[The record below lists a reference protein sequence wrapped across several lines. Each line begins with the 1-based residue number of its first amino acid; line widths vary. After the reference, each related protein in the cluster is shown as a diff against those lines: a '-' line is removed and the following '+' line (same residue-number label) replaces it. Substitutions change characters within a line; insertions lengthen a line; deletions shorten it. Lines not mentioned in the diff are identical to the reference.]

1 MLFEFDPLAEQK
13 AKLKVVG
20 VGGAG
25 GNAINRM
32 ISTNMEGVDFIV
44 INTDSQDLENNA
56 AEQKIQIGST
66 LTKGLGAGAQSTIGL
81 EAMETDREAVQT
93 LLEGA
98 DMVFITAGM
107 GGGTG
112 TGAAPVIAQI
122 ARELDILTVGIV
134 TLPFNFEGPKRMN
147 RGLAGISEMRKTSD
161 TLLIIPNQKLMSI
174 VDKNTT
180 LTAAFHLADSIL
192 NQAAKGISDLI
203 NVHGMINLDFAD
215 VETIMKNMGEAIMGT
230 GVATGE
236 ERAVL
241 SAQQAIASPLLDNAS
256 ISGAQGILVNIT
268 GGKDLKLF
276 EVEEAVNKVRA
287 EVDSEA
293 EVIIGSIT
301 DSSLEG
307 KMRVSIVA
315 TSLDGISPEEKS
327 VVSMVHRIHNRNS
340 GYLNPAINPKATN
353 AANNDGSLNSTPI
366 YGANA
371 LKIDQDLEK
380 ENVSVEQNNISIQD
394 DSLNEISLDSLDYI
408 ENTKQNNQE
417 ENQQQKDVFESESHE
432 EKEKTTPQ
440 LFSEEED
447 VDSFK
452 QEINSEKESE
462 SLIDKDD
469 EEDFEI
475 PAFLRKQKN

>member
-44 INTDSQDLENNA
+44 INTDAQDLENNA

-112 TGAAPVIAQI
+112 TGASPVIAQI

-147 RGLAGISEMRKTSD
+147 RGLAGISEMRKTCD

-268 GGKDLKLF
+268 GGKDLTLH
-276 EVEEAVNKVRA
+276 EVDEATSIIFEEAGNDANIIFGAVIDPKLEEEIQVTVIATGFNNHKYREDSDETQKITKAPQREVNRMLGEKINVSLYEQKNTPKEMA
-287 EVDSEA
+287 SED
-293 EVIIGSIT
+293 ERPKPNMLI
-301 DSSLEG
+301 D
-307 KMRVSIVA
+307 
-315 TSLDGISPEEKS
+315 DD
-327 VVSMVHRIHNRNS
+327 
-340 GYLNPAINPKATN
+340 NPV
-353 AANNDGSLNSTPI
+353 I
-366 YGANA
+366 YGND
-371 LKIDQDLEK
+371 I
-380 ENVSVEQNNISIQD
+380 
-394 DSLNEISLDSLDYI
+394 
-408 ENTKQNNQE
+408 
-417 ENQQQKDVFESESHE
+417 
-432 EKEKTTPQ
+432 
-440 LFSEEED
+440 
-447 VDSFK
+447 
-452 QEINSEKESE
+452 
-462 SLIDKDD
+462 
-469 EEDFEI
+469 EI
-475 PAFLRKQKN
+475 PAFIRRQHE

>member
-44 INTDSQDLENNA
+44 INTDAQDLENNA

-122 ARELDILTVGIV
+122 ARELNILTVGIV

-268 GGKDLKLF
+268 GGKDLTLH
-276 EVEEAVNKVRA
+276 EVDEATSIIFEEAGNDANIIFGAVIDPKLEEEIQVTVIATGFNNHKYREDSDETPAPQREVNRMLGEKTNVSL
-287 EVDSEA
+287 SEQKNTPKEMA
-293 EVIIGSIT
+293 
-301 DSSLEG
+301 
-307 KMRVSIVA
+307 
-315 TSLDGISPEEKS
+315 PEDEKPKPN
-327 VVSMVHRIHNRNS
+327 I
-340 GYLNPAINPKATN
+340 LIDDDNPV
-353 AANNDGSLNSTPI
+353 I
-366 YGANA
+366 YGND
-371 LKIDQDLEK
+371 I
-380 ENVSVEQNNISIQD
+380 
-394 DSLNEISLDSLDYI
+394 
-408 ENTKQNNQE
+408 
-417 ENQQQKDVFESESHE
+417 
-432 EKEKTTPQ
+432 
-440 LFSEEED
+440 
-447 VDSFK
+447 
-452 QEINSEKESE
+452 
-462 SLIDKDD
+462 
-469 EEDFEI
+469 EI
-475 PAFLRKQKN
+475 PAFIRRQHE